1 MKKIFSM
8 FIIFLSI
15 FSLNFSKPS
24 IFTKKEIEPIKAKKI
39 ALSKVP
45 GATFANVLEFE
56 KENDFYKGEIKYRNV
71 TYNFRINSNGKIVEW
86 KENETQEKMEETN

>member
-1 MKKIFSM
+1 MKKIFSI